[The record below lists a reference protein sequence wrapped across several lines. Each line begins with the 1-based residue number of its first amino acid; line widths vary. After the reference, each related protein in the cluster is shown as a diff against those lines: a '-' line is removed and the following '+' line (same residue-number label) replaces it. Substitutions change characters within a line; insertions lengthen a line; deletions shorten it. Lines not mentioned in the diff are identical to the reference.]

1 MRFNITS
8 FVICLW
14 ILIGCTIT
22 KQRYSTGYHVEWHN
36 RQPKNT
42 ANSPSVSLVPKGSED
57 LNKRTYGTES
67 ENIAAI
73 SEATNTSFFIRNE
86 TDKLEKREPENY
98 HPKWQKESNSKSK
111 INNHEHQTNKVRK
124 AIGHAPPPIGR
135 LHMRPSEE
143 YLKNALAAL
152 LGGIFFVGLFV
163 LSIFV
168 FEFAELSIGAMIF
181 TLFGVI
187 GAMFILMVP
196 ICLLLALISFLIY
209 G

>member
-36 RQPKNT
+36 RQPNNA
-42 ANSPSVSLVPKGSED
+42 ANSPSVSLDLKGSED

-67 ENIAAI
+67 ENITAF
-73 SEATNTSFFIRNE
+73 SESTNTSFFIRNE
-86 TDKLEKREPENY
+86 TDQLEKREAENY

-111 INNHEHQTNKVRK
+111 ISNYKHQNNKVLK
-124 AIGHAPPPIGR
+124 AIGHTPPPIGR

-143 YLKNALAAL
+143 YLKYALAAL